1 MVALRTL
8 YHPAQRFILGFGH
21 IAMKSL
27 HFLQLHRHLDSFDH
41 SACSFYSQRRR
52 HADGGQFLV
61 FFRQLLIITV
71 AYHLIGMLCEECR
84 NFSIVFVY
92 LGHLVEYPGQI
103 LINLS
108 NELCRTSLHRSNV
121 FSLYHRGYF

>member
-1 MVALRTL
+1 MVALRTF

-21 IAMKSL
+21 LAVKSP
-27 HFLQLHRHLDSFDH
+27 HFLQRDRFLYSLDH
-41 SACSFYSQRRR
+41 GACSFYSQRRR
-52 HADGGQFLV
+52 HVDGGQFLL

-103 LINLS
+103 LIYLTD
-108 NELCRTSLHRSNV
+108 EFDEVTLHGNYI
-121 FSLYHRGYF
+121 FSLCHRGHF